1 MKTTTLLVPG
11 CRVRIVGG
19 TYKGTLGVFQKET
32 KCRLCILVDGCP
44 DEKYLDKKNVKILES
59 PKIKPESQ
67 HSDDECSRS
76 ECENNKD
83 KLQQQCELLQW
94 DIIEAK
100 HLISAGLALLSKSEI
115 ELDLI
120 IKQLQ
125 YL

>member
-1 MKTTTLLVPG
+1 MKTTTLIPG

-19 TYKGTLGVFQKET
+19 TSKGTLGVFQKET
-32 KCRLCILVDGCP
+32 KSRLCILVDGCP
-44 DEKYLDKKNVKILES
+44 DAKYLDKNNVNILQS
-59 PKIKPESQ
+59 PKIKPESE
-67 HSDDECSRS
+67 HSDDECSNS

-83 KLQQQCELLQW
+83 KLQQQCELLQQ